1 MHIYLQLA
9 VITFCHST
17 CNFTVSWCK
26 NCIVAFTDFTYK
38 GLSPIHLVKISC
50 VTCLL
55 LWQTLLK
62 WRKLP
67 FDAIGRLIFTS
78 VKYVVGLKPW
88 IRLNIDITAMKS
100 NQPHYC
106 HLPET
111 QPPPTP
117 TPCVNT
123 MEKTKMQYE
132 YPKLWPPSAAPEW
145 KFKAKCGLNIC
156 KYFSLIKQPIKMI
169 VQAWRKYAPWVLSTL
184 ATFILG
190 LLLKF
195 VAHWNIYSKYHI
207 FVLLLQPVICIH
219 WLEYRIILVYIWA
232 LKQMDDLRV
241 WSEYIIHFC
250 LW

>member
-1 MHIYLQLA
+1 MFTAVANLIKMKENYLLMPL
-9 VITFCHST
+9 V
-17 CNFTVSWCK
+17 
-26 NCIVAFTDFTYK
+26 
-38 GLSPIHLVKISC
+38 GLFLHY
-50 VTCLL
+50 
-55 LWQTLLK
+55 
-62 WRKLP
+62 WR
-67 FDAIGRLIFTS
+67 S

-100 NQPHYC
+100 NQSHYC